1 MLQYNYNCFFVEQ
14 NLELIMIRTEYLLTI
29 RVIFSYL
36 IVGIVLPKY
45 SMKRCIVKFFRS
57 NTVIVTIILERNCTP
72 FHRIQRQVVYHLLLM
87 DV

>member
-45 SMKRCIVKFFRS
+45 SMKRCIVKFFRRNS
-57 NTVIVTIILERNCTP
+57 RIVTIILERKRILV
-72 FHRIQRQVVYHLLLM
+72 HRNRAKFAFLLQLQVF
-87 DV
+87 